1 MRVIRSKHAGACY
14 GVQRALDMAQVAVMD
29 GGDAHTL
36 GPLIH
41 NPKVVSELEA
51 SGVRV
56 AESVDDITSGVVIIR
71 SHGVTAEVHEALDQR
86 GLSVIDATCPH
97 VARAQQAAEELA
109 REGRFVVV
117 VGEAGHPE
125 VEGLVSWAR
134 RAGGSGGCAN
144 AQMPTGGERTGDV
157 GGRPDRR
164 LEEHA
169 GDMTGFVGDSR
180 AQAGNG
186 GNDAC
191 AKGAGCGT
199 VRVAVVSSP
208 GDLPVDI
215 AGPVGIVVQ
224 TTQTRGALDAV
235 VTALRERGIEP
246 EVRNTICF
254 ATRQR
259 QEAAAKLAEQ
269 VDAVVVIG
277 GRNSSNTTRL
287 AEICADICG
296 NTHHI
301 ESADELDPAWFTG
314 CETVGVTAG
323 ASTPE
328 PHIHA
333 VEEALGLL

>member
-134 RAGGSGGCAN
+134 RAGG
-144 AQMPTGGERTGDV
+144 
-157 GGRPDRR
+157 
-164 LEEHA
+164 
-169 GDMTGFVGDSR
+169 
-180 AQAGNG
+180 
-186 GNDAC
+186 
-191 AKGAGCGT
+191 
-199 VRVAVVSSP
+199 RVAVVARP

-277 GRNSSNTTRL
+277 GRNS
-287 AEICADICG
+287 
-296 NTHHI
+296 
-301 ESADELDPAWFTG
+301 
-314 CETVGVTAG
+314 
-323 ASTPE
+323 
-328 PHIHA
+328 
-333 VEEALGLL
+333 